1 MKITDSPAIAGKL
14 IIFPILSVPGIAL
27 FVGGKTVKE
36 NSRIVRELELLLCRV
51 A

>member
-14 IIFPILSVPGIAL
+14 IIFPILSVPGISL

-36 NSRIVRELELLLCRV
+36 NSRIVREL
-51 A
+51 